1 MITRRWSPRSW
12 SPEILAGFLY
22 VILAG
27 NILQAQ
33 QTPNA
38 APGFRSDGVYDF
50 SGVDNVALFNG
61 ALSVDI
67 PLGIEYP
74 AGGGFGY
81 RLALRYSSSP
91 WDSRTYSDPCTLGGC
106 PVEFQPKQ
114 THDAGLGWRLTLPEL
129 LGEDNVWNQ
138 TQSWVYVG
146 ADGGEHVFYDKLH
159 PADAE
164 DVGDSGGF
172 GGVQLVQYSRD
183 GSYLRLQRATTTA
196 TTVTVELPNGHIH
209 TFDKVGSEWLLSRM
223 EDRYGNGVDV
233 TYGIDGG
240 KRTTTLDD
248 GFRSHVIT
256 FADQGIAFPEQR
268 WLVETLE
275 VAAFNSTT
283 ATYGFTYATKTANRP
298 PAHNFPSLD
307 RSKSV
312 RVLTAVSLPSGASYT
327 MPDAVGAPAYEG
339 SGMLTR
345 LRLPTLGYLEW
356 DWDLVYFPVFRTKL
370 PSQSDNEILEPFNA
384 VMAVTTRRQ
393 KDISG
398 NTFGEWTY
406 ARELD
411 REDPL
416 LESPQ
421 AGSSED
427 RLPETLTV
435 TVHRPLGD
443 KGEHYFSVYPAKEL
457 TGWPLPDSGTK
468 WNEYSLP
475 YTRSVSDPKGGPR
488 YLSSKIFDCDD
499 EGASCEEVRAVY
511 VEYELD
517 TDGGSNDASGILFNK
532 NRRVKSQRTIDK
544 YLDFG
549 GDAAS
554 HYKLESY
561 SDFDGLGHYRTTT
574 VTSDYGPTRTGI
586 TGFNPGG
593 GSYPGS
599 FTQKGKDDAWITG
612 LYDSQSTTEN
622 GKTAAREYC
631 FDTATGSLMRTR
643 VFESD
648 AGERDNKDLVQVLGY
663 DGSGQV
669 TSQEWH
675 GGNLYAD
682 LATDVDL
689 CVLSLGAAVFE
700 LAHTYASGALE
711 TSRYIKG
718 DGTAMDF
725 YVTEHTI
732 DGNTGLVSRSKAP
745 SGLETTFTFDR
756 SGRLTWIEPSA
767 ASGAATTR
775 VSYVNASNASLPARA
790 EVRELP
796 NGSTNL
802 SEVMTEKRYH
812 YDGLGRLSRE
822 RIRRPAIG
830 NDFLSDRYT
839 VYDAE
844 GRKHS
849 ENPWGFDRATATT
862 WEEFDAF
869 GRPHVIYPPDATP
882 DEAAHAIRI
891 DYEGFRKIRRTVSV
905 GTTFST
911 DSVTESNVSRIEEYD
926 AHGRLI
932 AVTEPSGSAGANVR
946 TSYAYDVGDR
956 LISASTPLAGVLS
969 QTRTWTYDQRGFLT
983 KECHPEIGTT
993 GNGCVTYSRFDALGQ
1008 ARKAVDGPFSR
1019 LYQYD
1024 RASRLLAIREE
1035 HDGGTRLLKSW
1046 TYGAASS
1053 AGNHA
1058 LGQVVQAINYQYP
1071 GDAFE
1076 SRLVEDFR
1084 YGGPGGVRDYRKV
1097 SWVKECTAGDITNKE
1112 DCQDDGFATEEVF
1125 EHSETFDATGK
1136 VASITYPICIDRD
1149 EGCGPQVARTVSYT
1163 YHASSGFLTA
1173 VPGWVDGI
1181 TYHPNMTVSTVQH
1194 ANGIQDVQGE
1204 DPDSMSRPASIH
1216 SQDEAGAV
1224 LWETGTFHF
1233 DGAGNLVRL
1242 AADTFTDRFR
1252 YDGVSRLVESE
1263 QWVGSPP
1270 FIFGDGFES
1279 GDLAAWGGAGDG
1291 LRNTTSRQV
1300 YTFDVPGNL
1309 QSVTTDGVLESHGI
1323 VTATNRIG
1331 GSTYDGA
1338 GNLTR
1343 YVTTADDGSD
1353 VQVDLVYDAFNRL
1366 VERSRSGATTLYL
1379 YTADDERIVRFEGGD
1394 LVWTLRD
1401 LQGRLLREFR
1411 GEAKAG
1417 GGSNMVAQRDQIYRG
1432 TSLVGTVTK
1441 APNGSLTKVH
1451 HYHLDHLGS
1460 PRLVTDKDGVLES
1473 EHRYYPFGEEATS
1486 SVQDGHP
1493 MKFTGHER
1501 DFNQQ
1506 GEGDDLDYMHARYC
1520 DPQMGRFL
1528 SVDPVQGTPPSPQS
1542 WNRYAYVR
1550 GNPMM
1555 YTDPTGEEMSQGQK
1569 EMLSLAASFVPWV
1582 SEAKD
1587 AQEAVFGVN
1596 LITGVR
1602 LTKTERVAAAIGIL
1616 VPIVSTAVIVKGL
1629 NAAGDLKSAATRAK
1643 EIHRSVGS
1651 RTQQKTAIA
1660 VTETQEGIRVVSS
1673 SEGKLRPVQ
1682 RQLLESGEV
1691 EGFGTALEHA
1701 EVNSVKAA
1709 RMRGLNPT
1717 GTAASRPIC
1726 DDCLDFLV
1734 GQGVSPPSP
1743 LKRDL

>member
-1 MITRRWSPRSW
+1 MFGPSCRCLLVLWCLLFVVNLS
-12 SPEILAGFLY
+12 F
-22 VILAG
+22 
-27 NILQAQ
+27 AQ

-91 WDSRTYSDPCTLGGC
+91 WDSRTYSDPCSIDGC

-129 LGEDNVWNQ
+129 LGEDNPWNQ

-159 PADAE
+159 PSDAE
-164 DVGDSGGF
+164 DAGDSGGF

-183 GSYLRLQRATTTA
+183 GSYLRLQRATSSSA
-196 TTVTVELPNGHIH
+196 TVTVELPNGHIH
-209 TFDKVGSEWLLSRM
+209 TFDKVGPEWLLSRM
-223 EDRYGNGVDV
+223 EDRNGNGVDV

-256 FADQGIAFPEQR
+256 FADQGAAFPEQR
-268 WLVETLE
+268 WLVEKLE
-275 VAAFNSTT
+275 VAAFGATT
-283 ATYGFTYATKTANRP
+283 ATYGFSYATKTANRP
-298 PAHNFPSLD
+298 PAHNYPGLD

-327 MPDAVGAPAYEG
+327 MPDAVDSPAYQG
-339 SGMLTR
+339 DGMLTR

-356 DWDLVYFPVFRTKL
+356 DWGLVHFPVFRTKL

-384 VMAVTTRRQ
+384 VMAVTKRRQ
-393 KDISG
+393 KSIAG
-398 NTFGEWTY
+398 NRLGEWTY
-406 ARELD
+406 DRALD
-411 REDPL
+411 HGDPL
-416 LESPQ
+416 LED
-421 AGSSED
+421 D
-427 RLPETLTV
+427 RAPLPEKLTV

-443 KGEHYFSVYPAKEL
+443 KSEHYFSVYPAKDL
-457 TGWPLPDSGTK
+457 IGWPVPDWDTK

-475 YTRSVSDPKGGPR
+475 YTRSVSDPEGGPR
-488 YLSSKIFDCDD
+488 FLSSKVFDCDA
-499 EGASCEEVRAVY
+499 EGGSCEEVRAVY

-517 TDGGSNDASGILFNK
+517 TNGGSNDASGILFNK
-532 NRRVKSQRTIDK
+532 NRRLKSRRTIDRFTD
-544 YLDFG
+544 LNG
-549 GDAAS
+549 TAGTHS
-554 HYKLESY
+554 KLEVY

-574 VTSDYGPTRTGI
+574 VTSDDGPTRTM
-586 TGFNPGG
+586 TTRFNPVG

-599 FTQKGKDDAWITG
+599 FVQKAKDVAWITG
-612 LYDSQSTTEN
+612 LYDFRSATEN
-622 GKTAAREYC
+622 GITATREFC
-631 FDTATGSLMRTR
+631 FDTATGSLKRTR
-643 VFESD
+643 RLESD
-648 AGERDNKDLVQVLGY
+648 VGARGKKDLVQVLGY
-663 DGSGQV
+663 DESGQV

-682 LATDVDL
+682 LATDADL
-689 CVLSLGAAVFE
+689 CDLTLDAAVFE

-745 SGLETTFTFDR
+745 SGLETAFTFDR
-756 SGRLTWIEPSA
+756 FGRLIWIEPSA

-775 VSYVNASNASLPARA
+775 ISYVNAVSTSEPARA
-790 EVRELP
+790 EVRQLP
-796 NGSTNL
+796 NGSRNL
-802 SEVMTEKRYH
+802 NAVMTEKRFH

-830 NDFLSDRYT
+830 DDDYLSDRYT

-862 WEEFDAF
+862 WEDFDPF
-869 GRPHVIYPPDATP
+869 GRPRVVYPPDAKP
-882 DEAAHAIRI
+882 GEDAHAIRI
-891 DYEGFRKIRRTVSV
+891 EYEGFRKIRRTVSV

-911 DSVTESNVSRIEEYD
+911 DSVTETDVSRIEEYD

-932 AVTEPSGSAGANVR
+932 AVTEPSGSAGADVR
-946 TSYAYDVGDR
+946 TSYGYDVADR
-956 LISASTPLAGVLS
+956 LISASTPVAGLLS

-983 KECHPEIGTT
+983 RECHPEKGAN
-993 GNGCVTYSRFDALGQ
+993 GNGCVTYTRFDALGQ
-1008 ARKAVDGPFSR
+1008 ARKTVDGPFAR

-1024 RASRLLAIREE
+1024 RASRLLSISEE
-1035 HDGGTRLLKSW
+1035 HGGGTRLLKRF
-1046 TYGAASS
+1046 TYGTESS
-1053 AGNHA
+1053 AGHHA

-1076 SRLVEDFR
+1076 SRMVEEFR

-1097 SWVKECTAGDITNKE
+1097 SWVKECTADDITNKE
-1112 DCQDDGFATEEVF
+1112 DCRDDGFATEEVF

-1136 VASITYPICIDRD
+1136 VASITYPVCIDRD
-1149 EGCGPQVARTVSYT
+1149 EGCGPQVPRTVNYT
-1163 YHASSGFLTA
+1163 YHTKSGFLTT
-1173 VPGWVDGI
+1173 VPGWVDSI
-1181 TYHPNMTVSTVQH
+1181 TYHPNMTVNTIRH
-1194 ANGIQDVQGE
+1194 ANGVADVQGE
-1204 DPDSMSRPASIH
+1204 DPHSMSRPASIH
-1216 SQDEAGAV
+1216 SQDPNGVV
-1224 LWETGTFHF
+1224 LWETGAFHF

-1242 AADTFTDRFR
+1242 ASDTFTDRFR

-1270 FIFGDGFES
+1270 FLFADSFES
-1279 GDLAAWGGAGDG
+1279 GDTSAWGGSGDDVQG
-1291 LRNTTSRQV
+1291 PRNTTSQQT

-1309 QSVTTDGVLESHGI
+1309 QSVSTDGIVQNHGI
-1323 VTATNRIG
+1323 VTATNRVA

-1343 YVTTADDGSD
+1343 YSVKAEDGSD
-1353 VQVDLVYDAFNRL
+1353 VQVDLAYDAFNRL
-1366 VERSRSGATTLYL
+1366 VERSRSGSSTLYL
-1379 YTADDERIVRFEGGD
+1379 YTADDERIVRFENGT
-1394 LVWTLRD
+1394 LIWTLRD

-1411 GEAKAG
+1411 GEPKAG
-1417 GGSNMVAQRDQIYRG
+1417 GGSNMVTQRDQIYRG
-1432 TSLVGTVTK
+1432 TSLAGTVTK
-1441 APNGSLTKVH
+1441 AADGSLTKVH
-1451 HYHLDHLGS
+1451 HFHLDHLGS
-1460 PRLVTDKDGVLES
+1460 PRLVTDKDGAIES

-1486 SVQDGHP
+1486 SVQDDHP

-1501 DFNQQ
+1501 DFNQK
-1506 GEGDDLDYMHARYC
+1506 GKGDDLDYMHARYC

-1528 SVDPVQGTPPSPQS
+1528 SVDPVQGTPASPQS

-1550 GNPMM
+1550 GNPMKFV
-1555 YTDPTGEEMSQGQK
+1555 DPDGE
-1569 EMLSLAASFVPWV
+1569 
-1582 SEAKD
+1582 
-1587 AQEAVFGVN
+1587 
-1596 LITGVR
+1596 
-1602 LTKTERVAAAIGIL
+1602 
-1616 VPIVSTAVIVKGL
+1616 
-1629 NAAGDLKSAATRAK
+1629 DLKIVYDFSQSDL
-1643 EIHRSVGS
+1643 SVK
-1651 RTQQKTAIA
+1651 QQTAIA
-1660 VTETQEGIRVVSS
+1660 RGIRMRFKNAGVKRVQTFLDPKMRPPKDRVSTDRTIKLTFTTKS
-1673 SEGKLRPVQ
+1673 LDKGKNAVMGKRPNYSTNAAIVSLAPAGGLDSNQKIIYGINIGSHEAGHASGALPQYDGDAFPPGSILNPSPAEAGFVMQQGVAVEIQGSGVRDFSPGDSEDLQNALNP
-1682 RQLLESGEV
+1682 V
-1691 EGFGTALEHA
+1691 EGELE
-1701 EVNSVKAA
+1701 
-1709 RMRGLNPT
+1709 
-1717 GTAASRPIC
+1717 
-1726 DDCLDFLV
+1726 
-1734 GQGVSPPSP
+1734 
-1743 LKRDL
+1743 